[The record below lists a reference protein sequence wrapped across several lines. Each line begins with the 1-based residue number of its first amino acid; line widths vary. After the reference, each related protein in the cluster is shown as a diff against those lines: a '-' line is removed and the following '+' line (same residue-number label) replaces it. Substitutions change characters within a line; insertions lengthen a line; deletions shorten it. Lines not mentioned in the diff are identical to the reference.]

1 MRLLFLTE
9 NYPPDRGGMAE
20 SCDRIVRGLRAAGV
34 EIDLVHFDRRAAREA
49 FHLTTAGSRLRWP
62 VEADAAHT
70 INCLWNRMGQHLDL
84 RKTTHVVAFGGFLP
98 LLSAPAFAAWIDR
111 PLVTMLR
118 GNELDAG
125 LFDPRKRPILD
136 DALLRSATVC
146 TLTRAHASKVSSLY
160 RDVVPHV
167 IANGIDFE
175 LWSATEADRARGQR
189 WREANVEPQ
198 RRVIG
203 LFGDLKA
210 KKGSLFFLQSLLRSG
225 FAEAFHLLFIGEME
239 QGLRERLEGESG
251 VAFTQMA
258 ATDRLDL
265 LPYYTAADLIALPS
279 HYDGFPNVLIEALAL
294 GRPLLASRT
303 GGMADVLT
311 EGETAFLFEPGDEE
325 GCRAAL
331 RRAAEVDA
339 ITLQKMGE
347 RGERVAR
354 ERCDAKSETERYLE
368 VLQSHSHVILAAVD
382 ES

>member
-1 MRLLFLTE
+1 
-9 NYPPDRGGMAE
+9 
-20 SCDRIVRGLRAAGV
+20 
-34 EIDLVHFDRRAAREA
+34 
-49 FHLTTAGSRLRWP
+49 
-62 VEADAAHT
+62 
-70 INCLWNRMGQHLDL
+70 
-84 RKTTHVVAFGGFLP
+84 
-98 LLSAPAFAAWIDR
+98 
-111 PLVTMLR
+111 
-118 GNELDAG
+118 
-125 LFDPRKRPILD
+125 
-136 DALLRSATVC
+136 
-146 TLTRAHASKVSSLY
+146 VSSLY

-311 EGETAFLFEPGDEE
+311 EGETAFLFEPGDED

-354 ERCDAKSETERYLE
+354 ERCDAKSETKRYLE